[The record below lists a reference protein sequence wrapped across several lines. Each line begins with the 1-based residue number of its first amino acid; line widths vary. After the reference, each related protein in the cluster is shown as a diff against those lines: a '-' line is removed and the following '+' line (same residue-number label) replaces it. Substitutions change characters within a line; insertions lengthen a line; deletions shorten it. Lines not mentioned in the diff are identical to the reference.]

1 MTSVARP
8 KAPSVRN
15 PRLRF
20 GLVVRDRLSR
30 GRAAFHG
37 AVWLRIA
44 AVRGLRAARQ
54 GPGSG
59 AWKMD
64 CAALVSLRNE
74 STHCPRRGC
83 VISVQNAL
91 RIGCPQ
97 GATHFQAEVNRSL
110 QTGWGGRARGVAV
123 MRGPP
128 FSGFFM
134 ASALGGPFIDTG
146 GTSRPLRECVGA
158 GPRPSCSGGRKAG
171 VGSGEVSLKMSSG
184 ASLPIDANPNLAAV
198 T

>member
-54 GPGSG
+54 GPGPG

-74 STHCPRRGC
+74 SRHCPRRGC
-83 VISVQNAL
+83 AITVQNAL
-91 RIGCPQ
+91 RIGCPH
-97 GATHFQAEVNRSL
+97 GATHFQAEVSRSFA
-110 QTGWGGRARGVAV
+110 GGIGGERHARGVAV
-123 MRGPP
+123 IRGLP
-128 FSGFFM
+128 FSGLFM
-134 ASALGGPFIDTG
+134 ANALGGPCIAT
-146 GTSRPLRECVGA
+146 
-158 GPRPSCSGGRKAG
+158 
-171 VGSGEVSLKMSSG
+171 
-184 ASLPIDANPNLAAV
+184 
-198 T
+198 